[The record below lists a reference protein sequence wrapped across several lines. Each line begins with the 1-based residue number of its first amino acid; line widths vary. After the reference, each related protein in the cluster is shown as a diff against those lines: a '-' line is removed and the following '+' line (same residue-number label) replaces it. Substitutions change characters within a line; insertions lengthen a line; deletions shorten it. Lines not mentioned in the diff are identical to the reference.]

1 MGWGVGVFGG
11 RKGLTWSCPP
21 PVKSDPIHSS
31 ALARS
36 AGGKLAPFPCR
47 LLPRRCT
54 PACCFSLRPISVN
67 QVYTSFVPLPRRCT
81 VGFYC
86 CTECQR
92 EDWAFHKVD
101 CQKLAEEWAAL
112 QAERHR

>member
-1 MGWGVGVFGG
+1 MTARLGAVRLVHTRHLAAAMVGG
-11 RKGLTWSCPP
+11 RPSWLG
-21 PVKSDPIHSS
+21 SDTPEEQVAQMRRKEWGMECSYRVCS
-31 ALARS
+31 
-36 AGGKLAPFPCR
+36 KLAEVGTKYKYC
-47 LLPRRCT
+47 
-54 PACCFSLRPISVN
+54 S
-67 QVYTSFVPLPRRCT
+67 RCT